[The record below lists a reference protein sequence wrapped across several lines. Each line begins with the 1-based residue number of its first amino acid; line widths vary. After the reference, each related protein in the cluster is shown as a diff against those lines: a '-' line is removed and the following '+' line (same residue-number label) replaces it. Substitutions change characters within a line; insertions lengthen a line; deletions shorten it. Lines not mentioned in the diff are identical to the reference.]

1 MEKVKTLLKYT
12 IIFCLT
18 GYLLYVSYTSID
30 PENLAPGQTRGEFIL
45 AIWKES
51 NVFFLIL
58 SGICAV
64 LSHVVRAERWR
75 ILLEP
80 LGYKISLLNGFHAV
94 MNGYFVNLFLPRG
107 GEISRPYTLKTL
119 ENVPAETGI
128 GTVLMERII
137 DLILLVTCIGTVVI
151 FQLSKFSNFMEQIFS
166 SPEAAIEKEP
176 FFTLTKMSFIGAIF
190 VCLIFVSYYLLKTK
204 KYLFLKI
211 LVRIKNL
218 LIGLKQGL
226 LSIFKL
232 KKRAQFLIYSFLIW
246 VLYYLMLYTVL
257 LAFKETSSMS
267 FMDGLTIFT
276 VSGIAMAMPMPGGT
290 GTYHYLVP
298 KALVLLCGMAEL
310 NRAIAFA
317 TIFHAYQTLLIIVLG
332 FIGLIVINNSKK
344 SKKHGY

>member
-1 MEKVKTLLKYT
+1 MEKVKSLLKYA

-30 PENLAPGQTRGEFIL
+30 PNHLAPGQTRGEFIL

-51 NVFFLIL
+51 NLFFLIL
-58 SGICAV
+58 SGICAI

-80 LGYKISLLNGFHAV
+80 LGYRISLLNGFHAV

-137 DLILLVTCIGTVVI
+137 DLILLVVCVGTVVV
-151 FQLSKFSNFMEQIFS
+151 FQLTKFSHFMEQVFS

-176 FFTLTKMSFIGAIF
+176 FFNTSKILMLIAGVIVLVIG
-190 VCLIFVSYYLLKTK
+190 SYYLLKTK
-204 KYLFLKI
+204 KYLFLRI
-211 LVRIKNL
+211 LVKIKSL
-218 LIGLKQGL
+218 LLGLKEGL
-226 LSIFKL
+226 MSIFKL
-232 KKRAQFLIYSFLIW
+232 KKRAQFLFYSFLIW

-257 LAFKETSSMS
+257 LAFKETSTLS
-267 FMDGLTIFT
+267 FLDGLTIFT

-310 NRAIAFA
+310 NKAIAFA

-344 SKKHGY
+344 RA